1 MNVRLEVPTDVAGYL
16 NQGKGELLE
25 AAERQAVSK
34 LAAEL
39 AGHLALTERAF
50 NLIGVAVS
58 TPPEVAVRDV
68 SQSRKVVTA
77 LLVRLSNDLRS
88 AVLLAVRGDALQAAT
103 LVASMYETG
112 YTIAAI
118 GSDDNIADERINDND
133 STKTFRKVLD
143 LTRAGL
149 AKLGIPNVDA
159 QAAIE
164 HRAYRQLCFGET
176 CKPTVT
182 DAAWLPNGRGKYRCR

>member
-1 MNVRLEVPTDVAGYL
+1 MNERVEVPTDVAEYL

-39 AGHLALTERAF
+39 AGHLALTEKAF

-58 TPPEVAVRDV
+58 TLPEVAVRDV

-88 AVLLAVRGDALQAAT
+88 AVLL
-103 LVASMYETG
+103 
-112 YTIAAI
+112 
-118 GSDDNIADERINDND
+118 
-133 STKTFRKVLD
+133 
-143 LTRAGL
+143 
-149 AKLGIPNVDA
+149 
-159 QAAIE
+159 
-164 HRAYRQLCFGET
+164 
-176 CKPTVT
+176 
-182 DAAWLPNGRGKYRCR
+182 